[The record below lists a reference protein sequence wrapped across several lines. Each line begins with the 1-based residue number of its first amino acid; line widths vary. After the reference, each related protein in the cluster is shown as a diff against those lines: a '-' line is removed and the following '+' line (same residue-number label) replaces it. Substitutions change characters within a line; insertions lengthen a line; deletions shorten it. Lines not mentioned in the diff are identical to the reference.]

1 MKPVQVRCRE
11 SGVAIVEFTIVLP
24 LLLLL
29 LLATAE
35 FGRALFQYNALNK
48 TTRDAARLV
57 ASRALLGTTSVV
69 NISAQLQSEAA
80 NLLVFGN
87 VVGGGTPLLPGLSTG
102 NVVVADAGEGYISVS
117 ASYAYTPLIGP
128 ELPTFGIIPPVDLRM
143 GMQSTVVMRA
153 L

>member
-1 MKPVQVRCRE
+1 M
-11 SGVAIVEFTIVLP
+11 AIVEFTIVLP

-57 ASRALLGTTSVV
+57 ASRALLGTTGVI
-69 NISAQLQSEAA
+69 NISAQLQNEAS

-87 VVGGGTPLLPGLSTG
+87 IAGAGSSLLPGLSTAD
-102 NVVVADAGEGYISVS
+102 VDVADAGDGYVSVS
-117 ASYAYTPLIGP
+117 TSYAYTPLIGP
-128 ELPTFGIIPPVDLRM
+128 QLPTFGIIPPVDLRM
-143 GMQSTVVMRA
+143 GMQATVVMRA